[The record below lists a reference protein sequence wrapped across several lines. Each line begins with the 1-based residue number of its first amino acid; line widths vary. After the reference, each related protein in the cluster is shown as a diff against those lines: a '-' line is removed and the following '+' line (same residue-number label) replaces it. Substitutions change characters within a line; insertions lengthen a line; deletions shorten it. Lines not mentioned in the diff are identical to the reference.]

1 MIATVLYQL
10 GLDHKQ
16 VQYPYGGR
24 LETPSDVTVTGAKVV
39 SDLI

>member
-1 MIATVLYQL
+1 VLHQL
-10 GLDHKQ
+10 GLDHKR

-39 SDLI
+39 SDLIGG